1 MRINN
6 EEGARAYSQLY
17 GVVRMIDIMLNRKQL
32 NCALRV
38 GRGRVYQVTVLAQ
51 LGKYFYTV
59 ERIKPLYE
67 RARKQLIKFE
77 MRNDSMQ
84 MVAQDCTKYL

>member
-1 MRINN
+1 VRINN

-38 GRGRVYQVTVLAQ
+38 GRGRVYQVGPEGQREHGDLAAVRRDTPCEAA
-51 LGKYFYTV
+51 GGV
-59 ERIKPLYE
+59 EG
-67 RARKQLIKFE
+67 A
-77 MRNDSMQ
+77 
-84 MVAQDCTKYL
+84 